1 MFVCKIDVV
10 ARSVDGRHVL
20 VGEAR
25 WRAGPLS
32 AAEADAWLAR
42 LRAVAPVLPGIEAC
56 RVVYALFVPGGGSS
70 DGYAGVHV
78 VDARTVMGVLR

>member
-1 MFVCKIDVV
+1 M
-10 ARSVDGRHVL
+10 
-20 VGEAR
+20 
-25 WRAGPLS
+25 
-32 AAEADAWLAR
+32 
-42 LRAVAPVLPGIEAC
+42 LPGIEAC